1 MQNLKIQFKLSP
13 SKEESEK
20 LWQIAGSMRY
30 IWNYFLALEMKTYE
44 ETKLFNFYHTNAAS
58 LTELKKQEA
67 HKWLNDV
74 PSTGLQQV
82 LENLNKALKNYFE
95 YRAKLKAC
103 KDPSKRLKIRKVGFP
118 KFHKK
123 SRGHGSFE
131 IKMINFKRSYKDGCL
146 KFGKNK
152 IFIANHARIPTDF
165 KTCTIKYKGGFWYVS
180 FVSKRKIPKKREI
193 YKTIGI
199 DLNSKY
205 YVTRDKKY
213 AVPKT
218 FLENQKK
225 LAQLQRKLARQT
237 KDSNKYNETL
247 HRFQK
252 LNAHCTIVLH
262 DWLHKLSNE
271 LVENYDMIAIEDLNV
286 ASMKSKFG
294 KVVKNNGFAKF
305 RKMLEYK
312 CELRGK
318 TLVVVDRWFP
328 SSQLCSHCGARHK
341 HKINERTYKCPD
353 CGNIMCRD
361 KNASINLEYKGQEQ
375 VLVGFLS
382 APLPSKTIDN
392 IVDNFNEHRSA
403 TYKNML
409 DTIVNRQKN
418 SDNF

>member
-13 SKEESEK
+13 SNEESAK
-20 LWQIAGSMRY
+20 LWQISGSMRY
-30 IWNYFLALEMKTYE
+30 VWNYFLALEMKTYE
-44 ETKLFNFYHTNAAS
+44 ETKLFNFYHTNTKL
-58 LTELKKQEA
+58 LTELKKQENY
-67 HKWLNDV
+67 KWLNDV
-74 PSTGLQQV
+74 PSTALQQV
-82 LENLNKALKNYFE
+82 LENLDTSLKNYLE
-95 YRAKLKAC
+95 YRKKLKAC
-103 KDPSKRLKIRKVGFP
+103 KDPSKRSKIRKIGFP

-131 IKMINFKRSYKDGCL
+131 VKMINFKSNYKDGCL
-146 KFGKNK
+146 KFGKTR
-152 IFIANHARIPTDF
+152 IFIANHKRIPTDF

-193 YKTIGI
+193 HKTIGI

-213 AVPKT
+213 AVPKP

-225 LAQLQRKLARQT
+225 LAQLQRKLAKQVSG
-237 KDSNKYNETL
+237 SNNYNQTL

-252 LNAHCTIVLH
+252 LNAHCTNVLH
-262 DWLHKLSNE
+262 DWMHKVSNE
-271 LVENYDMIAIEDLNV
+271 LVENYDMITIEDLDV
-286 ASMKSKFG
+286 ASMKAKFG
-294 KVVKNNGFAKF
+294 KVIKNNGFAKF
-305 RKMLEYK
+305 RQMLTYK

-341 HKINERTYKCPD
+341 HKINERTYTCPV
-353 CGNIMCRD
+353 CGHVMCRD
-361 KNASINLEYKGQEQ
+361 KNASINLEFKGQEQ

-392 IVDNFNEHRSA
+392 IVNIFKEHRSA
-403 TYKNML
+403 ASQRVL

-418 SDNF
+418 SANF